1 MAATPP
7 GTLID
12 VIVLVFAR
20 SELKNLVGT
29 DALRTVLSGS
39 QRALFPEPGTMSLQP
54 VWELIESQPGFDAE
68 LAIPPMCRL
77 KAWEAPLKVKV
88 ELPESLVHLDLAT
101 REKKAM
107 ECNAGDD
114 DLYKIIKRP
123 TLSQQPE
130 KKDITRALEST
141 SASEEQARRRGGNLS
156 TKVAAIFAVLG
167 LAAAGVSI
175 YVTLGRTSGS
185 TVRLSASDLS
195 SDIPLTDARRNGSL
209 VVATLSDLTWLDK
222 PEAERRLQL
231 EAVSPKVRGQ
241 QANGMML
248 VDAKGMLIAVLR
260 VDRKPA
266 VTFTKR

>member
-39 QRALFPEPGTMSLQP
+39 QRALFPEPGAMSLQP

-77 KAWEAPLKVKV
+77 KAWENQLKVKV
-88 ELPESLVHLDLAT
+88 EMPEPLAHLDLAT

-107 ECNAGDD
+107 ECNVGDD
-114 DLYKIIKRP
+114 ELYKVVKIKP
-123 TLSQQPE
+123 TLPD
-130 KKDITRALEST
+130 KKEATRALEST
-141 SASEEQARRRGGNLS
+141 SAAEETARNRGSNLS
-156 TKVAAIFAVLG
+156 TKVAAILAVLG

-175 YVTLGRTSGS
+175 YLTLGRTSGS
-185 TVRLSASDLS
+185 TVRLSASELS
-195 SDIPLTDARRNGSL
+195 SDIPLTDARRNGTL

-231 EAVSPKVRGQ
+231 EAVAPKVRIQ

-248 VDAKGMLIAVLR
+248 VDAKGLLIAVLR
-260 VDRKPA
+260 TDRKPA

>member
-1 MAATPP
+1 MAATSP

-39 QRALFPEPGTMSLQP
+39 QRALFPEPGAMSLQP
-54 VWELIESQPGFDAE
+54 VWELIESQPGFDAD

-77 KAWEAPLKVKV
+77 KAWENQLKVKV
-88 ELPESLVHLDLAT
+88 EMPEPLAHLDLAT

-107 ECNAGDD
+107 ECNVGDD
-114 DLYKIIKRP
+114 ELYKIIKVKP
-123 TLSQQPE
+123 PGALPE
-130 KKDITRALEST
+130 KKDVTRAIEST
-141 SASEEQARRRGGNLS
+141 STAEENARKRGASLS
-156 TKVAAIFAVLG
+156 TKIAAILAVLG

-175 YVTLGRTSGS
+175 YLTLGRTSGS
-185 TVRLSASDLS
+185 TVRLSASELS

-209 VVATLSDLTWLDK
+209 VVATLSDIKWLDK

-231 EAVSPKVRGQ
+231 EAVGPKVRLQ

-248 VDAKGMLIAVLR
+248 VDSKGLLIAVLR

>member
-39 QRALFPEPGTMSLQP
+39 QRALFPEPGAMSLQP
-54 VWELIESQPGFDAE
+54 VWELIESQPGFDPD

-77 KAWEAPLKVKV
+77 KAWENQLLVKV
-88 ELPESLVHLDLAT
+88 EMPEPLAHLDLAT

-107 ECNAGDD
+107 ECNVGDD
-114 DLYKIIKRP
+114 ELYKVIKVRP
-123 TLSQQPE
+123 TAPE
-130 KKDITRALEST
+130 KKDTTRAIEST
-141 SASEEQARRRGGNLS
+141 SASEEKARAQGSSLS
-156 TKVAAIFAVLG
+156 TKVAAILAVLG
-167 LAAAGVSI
+167 LAAAGVSV
-175 YVTLGRTSGS
+175 YLTLGRTSGS
-185 TVRLSASDLS
+185 TVRLSASELS

-209 VVATLSDLTWLDK
+209 VVATLSDMTWLDK

-231 EAVSPKVRGQ
+231 EAVGPKVRVQ

-248 VDAKGMLIAVLR
+248 VDSKGLLIAVLR

>member
-107 ECNAGDD
+107 ECNAGQCHCRQAVGHRAAPHRACEGQFVDAHRQATPRRQPKT
-114 DLYKIIKRP
+114 LRQKSMRP
-123 TLSQQPE
+123 SSPLHL
-130 KKDITRALEST
+130 RC
-141 SASEEQARRRGGNLS
+141 RRRP
-156 TKVAAIFAVLG
+156 VHAAYW
-167 LAAAGVSI
+167 VS
-175 YVTLGRTSGS
+175 SC
-185 TVRLSASDLS
+185 
-195 SDIPLTDARRNGSL
+195 
-209 VVATLSDLTWLDK
+209 
-222 PEAERRLQL
+222 
-231 EAVSPKVRGQ
+231 
-241 QANGMML
+241 
-248 VDAKGMLIAVLR
+248 
-260 VDRKPA
+260 
-266 VTFTKR
+266 F

>member
-39 QRALFPEPGTMSLQP
+39 QRALFPEPGAMSLQP
-54 VWELIESQPGFDAE
+54 VWDLIESQPGFDAE

-77 KAWEAPLKVKV
+77 KTWEGQLKVKV
-88 ELPESLVHLDLAT
+88 EMPEPLSHLDLAT

-107 ECNAGDD
+107 ECNVGDD
-114 DLYKIIKRP
+114 DLHKVIKVRP
-123 TLSQQPE
+123 TGSQVPE
-130 KKDITRALEST
+130 KKDIARAIETTAAGAGPKKS
-141 SASEEQARRRGGNLS
+141 SNLS
-156 TKVAAIFAVLG
+156 AKVAAVFAVLG

-175 YVTLGRTSGS
+175 YLTTRSTSS
-185 TVRLSASDLS
+185 TVKLSASELTS
-195 SDIPLTDARRNGSL
+195 QIPLTDVRRNGSL
-209 VVATLSDLTWLDK
+209 IVATLSDLAWLEK
-222 PEAERRLQL
+222 PEADRRIQL
-231 EAVSPKVRGQ
+231 EATSPKVREH
-241 QANGMML
+241 QANGLMV
-248 VDAKGMLIAVLR
+248 VDNKGLLIAILR
-260 VDRKPA
+260 VDRKT

>member
-39 QRALFPEPGTMSLQP
+39 QRALFPEPGAMSLQP
-54 VWELIESQPGFDAE
+54 VWELIESQPGFDAD

-77 KAWEAPLKVKV
+77 KAWENQLLVKV
-88 ELPESLVHLDLAT
+88 EMPEPLAHLDLAT

-107 ECNAGDD
+107 ECNVGDD
-114 DLYKIIKRP
+114 ELYKVIKVRP
-123 TLSQQPE
+123 APE
-130 KKDITRALEST
+130 KKEVTRALEST
-141 SASEEQARRRGGNLS
+141 SAAEENARKQGSNLS

-167 LAAAGVSI
+167 LAAAGVSV
-175 YVTLGRTSGS
+175 YLTLGSTSGS
-185 TVRLSASDLS
+185 TVRLSASELS
-195 SDIPLTDARRNGSL
+195 SEIPLTDARRNGTL
-209 VVATLSDLTWLDK
+209 VVATLSDMTWLDK

-231 EAVSPKVRGQ
+231 EAVSPKVRIQ

-260 VDRKPA
+260 TDRKPA